1 MPSKIV
7 IEIGEDSDFSSETLD
22 KIVLRWRAVFDDSS
36 TDMEK
41 EAADML
47 CYELLSHYDGLK
59 VELRDSE
66 DEK

>member
-7 IEIGEDSDFSSETLD
+7 IEISEDSDFSSETLD

-41 EAADML
+41 EATNML
-47 CYELLSHYDGLK
+47 FYELLSHYDGLK

-66 DEK
+66 DAK